1 MKFMYSVK
9 LFFTFLIIIFFSCE
23 KATQKSVVDSSPP
36 QCVIL
41 YPADGQSISGEI
53 VIQARAVDN
62 IGIEYV
68 EFYINQEKVHVD
80 STSNN
85 DDTYTYRWNTVTSSS
100 MLNLDQTYA
109 EDEYHS
115 RLRKYVVL

>member
-1 MKFMYSVK
+1 MKLLYTVK
-9 LFFTFLIIIFFSCE
+9 LFFTFLTIIFFSCE
-23 KATQKSVVDSSPP
+23 EATQKSIVDNSPP

-62 IGIEYV
+62 LGIEYV

-80 STSNN
+80 SSSNDNDYILTDGIPSHPPLCKTLTKHTLKTSI
-85 DDTYTYRWNTVTSSS
+85 T
-100 MLNLDQTYA
+100 LFQ
-109 EDEYHS
+109 
-115 RLRKYVVL
+115 